1 MQESR
6 DYLEMAFRSIQCF
19 ADDGKLLVHELES
32 LVDIAR
38 RDGHVDANEKR
49 ILTGII
55 ARLNPAELTSAMNDK
70 IASLR
75 AELQL

>member
-19 ADDGKLLVHELES
+19 ADDGKLLVHELDS

-38 RDGHVDANEKR
+38 RDGVVDANEKR
-49 ILTGII
+49 ILQGII
-55 ARLNPAELTSAMNDK
+55 ARLNPAELTEAMNAK
-70 IASLR
+70 ITNLR
-75 AELQL
+75 TELQL

>member
-1 MQESR
+1 MKESR

-38 RDGHVDANEKR
+38 RDGVVDDSEKR
-49 ILTGII
+49 ILQGIVE
-55 ARLNPAELTSAMNDK
+55 RLNPAELTAAMQAK
-70 IASLR
+70 IADLR
-75 AELQL
+75 SELQF

>member
-1 MQESR
+1 MKESR

-38 RDGHVDANEKR
+38 RDGVVDDNEKR
-49 ILTGII
+49 ILQGIVE
-55 ARLNPAELTSAMNDK
+55 RLNPAELTAAMQAK
-70 IASLR
+70 IADLR
-75 AELQL
+75 SELQF

>member
-1 MQESR
+1 MKESR

-38 RDGHVDANEKR
+38 RDGVVDGNEKR
-49 ILTGII
+49 ILQGII
-55 ARLNPAELTSAMNDK
+55 ERLNPAELTEAMQAK
-70 IASLR
+70 V
-75 AELQL
+75 AELRSELQF

>member
-1 MQESR
+1 MKESR

-38 RDGHVDANEKR
+38 RDGVVDSNEKR
-49 ILTGII
+49 ILQGII
-55 ARLNPAELTSAMNDK
+55 ERLNPAELTAAMQAK
-70 IASLR
+70 IAELR
-75 AELQL
+75 SELQF

>member
-19 ADDGKLLVHELES
+19 ADDGKLLVHELDS

-38 RDGHVDANEKR
+38 RDGVVDANEKR
-49 ILTGII
+49 ILQGII
-55 ARLNPAELTSAMNDK
+55 ARLNPAELTEAMNAK
-70 IASLR
+70 ITSLR
-75 AELQL
+75 TELQL